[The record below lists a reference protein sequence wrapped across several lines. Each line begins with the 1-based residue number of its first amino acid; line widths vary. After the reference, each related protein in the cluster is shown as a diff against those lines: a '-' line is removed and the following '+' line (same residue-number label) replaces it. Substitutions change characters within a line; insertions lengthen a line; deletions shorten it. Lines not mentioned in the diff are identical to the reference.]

1 MVFFFFRPRRA
12 QSREFLQVGLS
23 LNEVYELLYAKSGHY
38 RDFEFA
44 ELDDGNA
51 VVETDSKHR
60 IREFMLK

>member
-1 MVFFFFRPRRA
+1 MLFANA
-12 QSREFLQVGLS
+12 QKK
-23 LNEVYELLYAKSGHY
+23 VYELLYAKSGHY